1 MVSLASSELLPSPTS
16 SRRLGWD
23 GGSSGSVFF
32 FLVPPGFLSPFGVG
46 VVIGVNIGLSGMLS
60 VGTTGLDLLVGTPIL
75 LLPIPPVVV
84 ARLTVP
90 AVALLPSCGVTAF
103 TLLCGVMLSADSFA
117 LFRAWAFI
125 FWLILLAMGDALSI
139 AAYSKVAQGELE
151 QQKRSIEAEFQR
163 LKAQQGNGHA
173 QTQNPA
179 KKEHRHSDNE

>member
-1 MVSLASSELLPSPTS
+1 MLLTQIVQLLPMILLSGLGLLMMRSHHRAWGTESEAEVEPFAQKHFS
-16 SRRLGWD
+16 KRYRRRMQA
-23 GGSSGSVFF
+23 
-32 FLVPPGFLSPFGVG
+32 
-46 VVIGVNIGLSGMLS
+46 SGML
-60 VGTTGLDLLVGTPIL
+60 VLLGVLITGGQFIDGEAHPLVFSIYWVVVL
-75 LLPIPPVVV
+75 LL
-84 ARLTVP
+84 T
-90 AVALLPSCGVTAF
+90 
-103 TLLCGVMLSADSFA
+103 
-117 LFRAWAFI
+117 